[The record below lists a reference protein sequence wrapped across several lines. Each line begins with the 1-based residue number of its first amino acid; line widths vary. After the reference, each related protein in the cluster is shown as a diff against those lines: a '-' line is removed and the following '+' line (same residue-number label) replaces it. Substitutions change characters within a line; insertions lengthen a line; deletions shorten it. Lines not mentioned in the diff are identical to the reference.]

1 MAYCTQDDLE
11 HALPEGNLIALT
23 DDEGAGTVDA
33 DRVAEAIASADAE
46 IDGYCAVRYTVPFT
60 TAPALIKKC
69 SVDIAV
75 YNLYSRTMETIPD
88 TRAAR
93 YKDALRILERIAD
106 GIIELPPDTTA
117 AGDTGG
123 VSSITAGDRLFT
135 RDTMKGF

>member
-33 DRVAEAIASADAE
+33 DRAAEAVASADAE
-46 IDGYCAVRYTVPFT
+46 IDGYCAVRYAVPFT

-69 SVDIAV
+69 SVDIAI
-75 YNLYSRTMETIPD
+75 YNLYSRTMETIPE

-93 YKDALRILERIAD
+93 YKDALRILERIAA
-106 GIIELPPDTTA
+106 GIIELPSDA
-117 AGDTGG
+117 EASGDTGG
-123 VSSITAGDRLFT
+123 VSSISAGDRLFT
-135 RDTMKGF
+135 RAGLEGF